1 MESSVFS
8 RKPTDQDVEAMLETL
23 VLAFANDPVWGGW
36 AFPDRN
42 HAIQQRRAFFGLWL
56 KARSDIPQFA

>member
-42 HAIQQRRAFFGLWL
+42 QAIQ
-56 KARSDIPQFA
+56 